1 MTNKKLE
8 LKRLLLFLLFAF
20 GIAWIPVIILNET
33 VGYEN
38 WFEGP
43 YVIFGLPML
52 YAPALANVLT
62 RKITKEGWENSLFH
76 FNFKGHIR
84 YYILAVLFPFLQG
97 LLSNITTT
105 LVYGHWDFHEMLE
118 RQTLPEYFGSILL
131 MFAMAPLFAWNTF
144 GEEFGWRAYM
154 NQKMEPLL
162 GTTGTVIV
170 GGIIWGVWHAPLTVK
185 GHNFG
190 TDYWGFPWLGI
201 VFMSV
206 WCVVGGIFLMWVT
219 KKSGSIFPAAI
230 LHACNNAGIPHLN
243 RFFLSG
249 IDDLENYDPSIP
261 QMFVSMIPYLILG
274 AVFTY
279 FMVRDRKKQAAGAAC
294 EPEQAQALPDAAD
307 VSDMTDTEETAS

>member
-1 MTNKKLE
+1 MTNKKSE

-20 GIAWIPVIILNET
+20 GIAWIPAIILNET

-38 WFEGP
+38 WFNGP
-43 YVIFGLPML
+43 YVIFGLPTL
-52 YAPALANVLT
+52 YAPALANIIT

-76 FNFKGHIR
+76 LNFKGHLK
-84 YYILAVLFPFLQG
+84 YYVLAVLFPFIQG
-97 LLSNITTT
+97 LLSNITAT
-105 LVYGHWDFHEMLE
+105 LVYGHWDFHEMLA
-118 RQTLPEYFGSILL
+118 RQSFSDYFGSILL
-131 MFAMAPLFAWNTF
+131 MFAMAPLLAWNTF

-162 GTTGTVIV
+162 GTTGTVII

-206 WCVVGGIFLMWVT
+206 WCVVMGVFLMWLT

-230 LHACNNAGIPHLN
+230 MHCCNNAGIPHLN

-249 IDDLENYDPSIP
+249 FGDLEEYEQTIP
-261 QMFVSMIPYLILG
+261 QMFVCMIPYLILA

-279 FMVRDRKKQAAGAAC
+279 FMIRDGKKQKPVLQSD
-294 EPEQAQALPDAAD
+294 EPAEKPAPSAAD
-307 VSDMTDTEETAS
+307 LQNDERCLTE